1 MPSVHKREGSP
12 YWFCAYY
19 LPDGRRSLRSTKC
32 RKKND
37 AIKVCFKYAEASDL
51 ARDGRLLEGK
61 AREVISDIYAIGNRG
76 AMPEATV
83 RAYITEWLKV
93 KELEVRAFA
102 EYDRVGKA
110 FLAFLGAKADKPMDT
125 VSPADVTAWRGKLAD
140 VVSGSTVNKN
150 LKLIRGAFSR
160 AVRDGVIRDNPFVR
174 VGMVK
179 TDKQKRRALTLPE
192 LQTVLKHATGDWV
205 GIILAGVYTG
215 QRLGDI
221 ANLTWQQIDLEAKE
235 VRFTTQKTGKA
246 LALPIAEPLF
256 RFLLDHPAGDK
267 PSDPVFPSTYGK
279 PTNSNSHT
287 FTDLLA
293 DAGLGP
299 RSTHRRTRDK
309 DEPTRRR
316 NVSGL
321 SFHCLRH
328 TATSLL
334 KNAGISDVV
343 AREIIGHDTEA
354 VSRAYTHID
363 YSTLKTAIGQL
374 PDITSEATK

>member
-1 MPSVHKREGSP
+1 MPSVHKRKGSP
-12 YWFCAYY
+12 YWFCAYC
-19 LPDGRRSLRSTKC
+19 LPDGRRALRSTKC
-32 RKKND
+32 RHKNE
-37 AIKVCFKYAEASDL
+37 AVKVCFKYAEAADL

-61 AREVISDIYAIGNRG
+61 AREVIADIYAIGNRQT
-76 AMPEATV
+76 MPEATV
-83 RAYITEWLKV
+83 RTYITEWLKV

-102 EYDRVGKA
+102 EYERVGNA
-110 FLAFLGAKADKPMDT
+110 FLSFLGPRADRPMDT
-125 VSPADVTAWRGKLAD
+125 VSPADITAWRAKLAA

-150 LKLIRGAFSR
+150 LKLVRGAFSR

-179 TDKQKRRALTLPE
+179 AGKQQRRALTLPE
-192 LQTVLKHATGDWV
+192 LQAVLKQATGDWV

-267 PSDPVFPSTYGK
+267 PCDPVFPSTYGK
-279 PTNSNSHT
+279 PTNSNSHA

-293 DAGLGP
+293 AAGLGP
-299 RSTHRRTRDK
+299 KSTHRRTRDK
-309 DEPTRRR
+309 DEPSRRR

-374 PDITSEATK
+374 PDITEG